1 MDINVKGAIVNSS
14 EAWIYHLFGIEATS
28 PKMVNEAIKEAN
40 GEQLDVYINSGGGS
54 VFAGSEI
61 YAALRAYSGDV
72 RIHVVGIA
80 ASAASVIACAA
91 RSDAAPTAQ
100 IMVHNVSSWAEGD
113 YHEMDKTSDM
123 LHQANRAIAAAYV
136 AKSGM
141 TEAEALQMM
150 DKETWLTAA
159 DAVEKGLIDAIA
171 SPKNETLVASVEK
184 LIPPEVIKKYQDMK
198 NQLQNDLEAL
208 ESKEV

>member
-1 MDINVKGAIVNSS
+1 
-14 EAWIYHLFGIEATS
+14 
-28 PKMVNEAIKEAN
+28 
-40 GEQLDVYINSGGGS
+40 
-54 VFAGSEI
+54 
-61 YAALRAYSGDV
+61 
-72 RIHVVGIA
+72 
-80 ASAASVIACAA
+80 
-91 RSDAAPTAQ
+91 
-100 IMVHNVSSWAEGD
+100 
-113 YHEMDKTSDM
+113 
-123 LHQANRAIAAAYV
+123 
-136 AKSGM
+136 M
-141 TEAEALQMM
+141 TEAEALQLM

>member
-1 MDINVKGAIVNSS
+1 
-14 EAWIYHLFGIEATS
+14 
-28 PKMVNEAIKEAN
+28 
-40 GEQLDVYINSGGGS
+40 
-54 VFAGSEI
+54 
-61 YAALRAYSGDV
+61 
-72 RIHVVGIA
+72 
-80 ASAASVIACAA
+80 
-91 RSDAAPTAQ
+91 
-100 IMVHNVSSWAEGD
+100 
-113 YHEMDKTSDM
+113 
-123 LHQANRAIAAAYV
+123 
-136 AKSGM
+136 M